1 MCCLQMHRLFHVI
14 LYNFFMVFH
23 WISDVFQHG
32 FRGCFS
38 TVFSCGELRQ
48 SCLPNRSQVN
58 IFCQNCTKRWSTLSR
73 PEHPGADLGAIWR
86 RKRSKDA
93 FSSIWGRFFVD
104 FRRILEGFWTILD
117 RCLIISSFKCSFRR
131 CLLPLF
137 LLSRFSVATMLPQS
151 ATITGEHANV
161 LRSCGLAVCAA
172 RDESA
177 PCLPAHQCVL
187 GRWPY
192 VS

>member
-1 MCCLQMHRLFHVI
+1 M
-14 LYNFFMVFH
+14 FFPNTLPEIIFGG
-23 WISDVFQHG
+23 SK
-32 FRGCFS
+32 
-38 TVFSCGELRQ
+38 RQ
-48 SCLPNRSQVN
+48 SNPKSS
-58 IFCQNCTKRWSTLSR
+58 IFDRFWIPAGLGNGPLEHHFRPKRLQKSSR
-73 PEHPGADLGAIWR
+73 FSGPSHHGADLGAIWR

-93 FSSIWGRFFVD
+93 FSSIWGRFLVD
-104 FRRILEGFWTILD
+104 FRRILEGCWTILD

-172 RDESA
+172 RDE
-177 PCLPAHQCVL
+177 
-187 GRWPY
+187 
-192 VS
+192 